1 MSENTKKFVKRCLFN
16 SFVISMI
23 LSLGVALIDEM
34 LGRRSI
40 MEGIRYVVHNPLNY
54 AINTAIVFLFMAL
67 SILVKRRVFVYVLAS
82 TIWLLIG
89 IVNFVILGYR
99 NTPFT
104 FVDIQLAAAG
114 LAVMDKYMSS
124 LKIVGAV
131 LALIAVLVLLV
142 VFFLFGPKTKK
153 KISIVRN
160 LIVYVGFMAG
170 FLALARL
177 GLQKEVI
184 VTEFGNIRIAYE
196 KYGVPYC
203 FGITFLD
210 NGIDKPLN
218 YNETTVK
225 KLKKKIEKIPDK
237 IVEEKPN
244 IVFVQ
249 LESFFDVS
257 NVKNLKVSQDPMPNF
272 HRLAQN
278 YSSGYLKMPS
288 YGAGTANSEFEVITG
303 MCRSFFGCGEYP
315 YKSVLQKKT
324 CESVPYSLK
333 SEGYHTTA
341 IHNNRAEFYDRN
353 LIFSHIGFDHFISL
367 ECMSGTQPSSNGW
380 TKDNVLPGQIMKALN
395 STEEQDYIYT
405 ISVEGHGEYPTT
417 PMENPT
423 IELSG
428 LDDDERLNKLTH
440 YTNQVYS
447 MDQMV
452 GDLIERLSE
461 FDEKTVVVFFG
472 DHLPSIDFERREMKN
487 KSIYETEYVIWAN
500 FPMKKIDKNLK
511 AYQLG
516 ATTLGRVGMNP
527 GVLNKYHQNFKGKSS
542 YMNNLELLQY
552 DMLYGQR
559 YIYNKE
565 NPFPGTNII
574 FGVDDIKIDRIV
586 RYSKKTILYGEGFTP
601 YSKVYL
607 NDKRLASGY
616 LNSKAININTEDI
629 MDLEPGDIISVRY
642 TTKSRTQLRRSDD
655 YEIKAIKKVK
665 EQKQKRE
672 KNKKVAKKDKS

>member
-1 MSENTKKFVKRCLFN
+1 MNENTKNFIKRCLFN
-16 SFVISMI
+16 SFVISMV

-34 LGRRSI
+34 LGRRSVV
-40 MEGIRYVVHNPLNY
+40 EGIRYVVHNPLNY
-54 AINTAIVFLFMAL
+54 AINTSIVFLFMAI
-67 SILVKRRVFVYVLAS
+67 SILVKRRIFVYVLAS
-82 TIWLLIG
+82 TLWLLIG
-89 IVNFVILGYR
+89 IVNFIILGYR

-131 LALIAVLVLLV
+131 LGLAAVLVLLV

-153 KISIVRN
+153 KISVVRN
-160 LIVYVGFMAG
+160 LIVYVGFLAG
-170 FLALARL
+170 FLALTRL

-184 VTEFGNIRIAYE
+184 VTEFGNIPIAYE

-225 KLKKKIEKIPDK
+225 KLKKKIDKVPDK
-237 IVEEKPN
+237 KAKEKPN
-244 IVFVQ
+244 IIFVQ

-257 NVKNLKVSQDPMPNF
+257 NVKKLKVSQDPMPNF
-272 HRLAQN
+272 HRLAKN

-324 CESVPYSLK
+324 CESVPNSLK

-367 ECMSGTQPSSNGW
+367 ECMSGTEPSSNGW
-380 TKDNVLPGQIMKALN
+380 TKDNVLPSQIMKALN
-395 STEEQDYIYT
+395 STQERDYIYT

-428 LDDDERLNKLTH
+428 LDDEDRLNKLTH

-452 GDLIERLSE
+452 GDLTEQLSE

-500 FPMKKIDKNLK
+500 FPMKKMDKKLK

-516 ATTLGRVGMNP
+516 ATVLGRVGMNP
-527 GVLNKYHQNFKGKSS
+527 GVLNKYHQNFKEKSS

-565 NPFPGTNII
+565 NPFPATNII
-574 FGVDDIKIDRIV
+574 FGVDDIKINRVV

-607 NDKRLASGY
+607 NDKQLASGY
-616 LNSKAININTEDI
+616 LNPGAINVNTEAI
-629 MDLEPGDIISVRY
+629 EDLKEGDVLSVRY

-655 YEIKAIKKVK
+655 YAIKAIKKVK
-665 EQKQKRE
+665 KQKQKKE